1 MVFVRSDLLPAMK
14 QDSSSERGYVFA
26 LPRVIVGLIGKRP
39 RREEWSR
46 AEAYGVGLLV
56 FGMVCV
62 FCGRAALMFVRAPL
76 ARTLLLLILPVV
88 VWILFLLL
96 YYLVSLLIRLLRR
109 LRFYSGPNDRIQH
122 YVITLLTTVIALQFL
137 RDPNGWMGALGT
149 VWLFLLG
156 ANLFCILFERLL
168 DEP

>member
-56 FGMVCV
+56 FGIVCV
-62 FCGRAALMFVRAPL
+62 FCGRVALMFVRAPL

-96 YYLVSLLIRLLRR
+96 YYLVSLLIRLLRKLR
-109 LRFYSGPNDRIQH
+109 LYSGANDRFQH
-122 YVITLLTTVIALQFL
+122 YVITLLTTLMALQFL

>member
-1 MVFVRSDLLPAMK
+1 MK
-14 QDSSSERGYVFA
+14 QDESSERGYVFA
-26 LPRVIVGLIGKRP
+26 LPRVIVGLIGKKP

-56 FGMVCV
+56 FGMAYV
-62 FCGRAALMFVRAPL
+62 FCGRAGLMFVRAPL
-76 ARTLLLLILPVV
+76 ARVLVLLILPVA

-96 YYLVSLLIRLLRR
+96 YYFVSLLIRLLRKLR
-109 LRFYSGPNDRIQH
+109 LYSGANDRFQH
-122 YVITLLTTVIALQFL
+122 YVITLLTTLIALQFL

-149 VWLFLLG
+149 VWLFLIG